1 MILNK
6 DLQLT
11 PESEIK
17 RLNKVIA
24 EKNRCIEAF
33 KKYDAE
39 RKEYYSSLE
48 AKYKYMED
56 EFNRFVKAVDED
68 CNHTTAK
75 QVSGLLTNFRQFS
88 YGARF
93 NKLQGQI
100 ESARVN
106 FAKLKEAFER
116 FVSSESFIYLDS
128 RIEKSTMNFFGITRQ
143 KFDRLEKIL
152 EKKVD

>member
-56 EFNRFVKAVDED
+56 EFNRFIKAVDED

-116 FVSSESFIYLDS
+116 FVSSESFILSFTNREEYDEL
-128 RIEKSTMNFFGITRQ
+128 FGITRQ